1 MGRKKEKREGSP
13 EERLYLTA
21 APEAESSSSSAA
33 LAPAAAPPS
42 SPTLF
47 VAFACAIA
55 VLLGYDIGV
64 MSGAIRGIAS
74 TLGLSVVQR
83 QLVVGSLNFV
93 SGIGALVAGALADTV
108 GRRSCLAASMALY
121 TLGSLIMVSAGTF
134 GAMLGG
140 RIVVG
145 LSVGLGMTVVPLYI
159 SELVSPPSR
168 GRLTACFELAICT
181 GLLLGYASNLALFGL
196 APGVGWRVMLALP
209 LPLAVGAACGAG
221 RMLPPSPR
229 WLLARG
235 QEAEARAVLV
245 TTHTATEVEEAVS
258 GVLALLAQERADA
271 AAAAGEGALGGE
283 GLGAAAAATASSDGV
298 LSVLCGRRGS
308 PGKRRALAI
317 GLLVCFM
324 QQANGSE
331 AAVYYVPKIM
341 EQAGVADP
349 CVMLLARSLARSLLT
364 STFSFLYLL
373 TTTPLL
379 VNLSLL

>member
-1 MGRKKEKREGSP
+1 MGRKKGKREGSP
-13 EERLYLTA
+13 EERLCLTA
-21 APEAESSSSSAA
+21 APEAEDSSSSAT
-33 LAPAAAPPS
+33 LAPPAPPS
-42 SPTLF
+42 SSTFF

-93 SGIGALVAGALADTV
+93 SGIGALAAGALADTV

-121 TLGSLIMVSAGTF
+121 TLGSLIMVSAGAF
-134 GAMLGG
+134 GTMLGG

-168 GRLTACFELAICT
+168 GRLTACFELAICS

-221 RMLPPSPR
+221 RVLPPSPR

-235 QEAEARAVLV
+235 R
-245 TTHTATEVEEAVS
+245 VEEAEKTIKLMARWNGVEMPPLSLKPVS
-258 GVLALLAQERADA
+258 LADETASVSEVLATPA
-271 AAAAGEGALGGE
+271 
-283 GLGAAAAATASSDGV
+283 
-298 LSVLCGRRGS
+298 RR
-308 PGKRRALAI
+308 KKF
-317 GLLVCFM
+317 GLLGRPRAHVFDSM
-324 QQANGSE
+324 
-331 AAVYYVPKIM
+331 
-341 EQAGVADP
+341 
-349 CVMLLARSLARSLLT
+349 LARFGSSCSLVLHDFRT
-364 STFSFLYLL
+364 SMPPSRLACSTH
-373 TTTPLL
+373 TPPHYR
-379 VNLSLL
+379 